1 MAARARIVQWLP
13 AVATV
18 LGLAGA
24 LGVAAIPAQAGT
36 IHPDSA
42 NLTVFVN
49 CGGFGDGQAECF
61 AEVFGGTGLLRYVWS
76 DGQLG
81 ASDFLFCNT
90 GQIASVSVS
99 VTDDAGDSGSGFD
112 TFIC

>member
-1 MAARARIVQWLP
+1 
-13 AVATV
+13 
-18 LGLAGA
+18 
-24 LGVAAIPAQAGT
+24 
-36 IHPDSA
+36 
-42 NLTVFVN
+42 
-49 CGGFGDGQAECF
+49 
-61 AEVFGGTGLLRYVWS
+61 LRYVWS

-90 GQIASVSVS
+90 GQIVSVSVS